1 MGRHKK
7 HISLWH
13 SSAAVTQGPSVTRP
27 LVQNSALKEMVS
39 IIKQSSVVK
48 TAQALGLCS
57 NPGLAI
63 DWLWDLR
70 EFLNSSGFSSRIYEM
85 DVIIVSPS

>member
-13 SSAAVTQGPSVTRP
+13 SSAAATQRPSVTRP
-27 LVQNSALKEMVS
+27 LVQNSLKEMVS
-39 IIKQSSVVK
+39 VIKHSVVK
-48 TAQALGLCS
+48 KAQALGLCS
-57 NPGLAI
+57 NPGLAV

-70 EFLNSSGFSSRIYEM
+70 EFLNSSGFSSHIYEM